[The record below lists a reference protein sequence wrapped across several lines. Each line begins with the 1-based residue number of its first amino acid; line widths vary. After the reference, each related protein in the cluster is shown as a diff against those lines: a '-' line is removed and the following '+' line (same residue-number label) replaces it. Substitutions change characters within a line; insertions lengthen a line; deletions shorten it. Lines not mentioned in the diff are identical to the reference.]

1 MIHYNIWF
9 TLKGGTDDDVELRKI
24 AGFLGGLKIRS
35 LLHDFKLLK
44 GSSPGN
50 TLPRLQAIIMFADAA
65 QFDRSFGEVRK
76 LGVHAGAHGA
86 AIANVESIMAET
98 FEEI

>member
-1 MIHYNIWF
+1 MIHDNVWF
-9 TLKGGTDDDVELRKI
+9 TFKGGTDEEVELRKI
-24 AGFLGGLKIRS
+24 AGFLGGLKSRS

-50 TLPRLQAIIMFADAA
+50 TLPRLQAIIMFVDAA
-65 QFDRSFGEVRK
+65 QFDRSFGDVRA
-76 LGVHAGAHGA
+76 LGVHTGAHGA
-86 AIANVESIMAET
+86 AIANVASIIAET